1 MQLPA
6 SEPVIELLKSAV
18 ESERDALVTARLAAA
33 SLDAS
38 DHQGAR
44 TNLLITLMQDLNAL
58 NARIGAITIGL
69 FGLDKEPQGAVMPRP
84 RASDIGF
91 NIPVEDD
98 ESEAAGDSARSR

>member
-6 SEPVIELLKSAV
+6 SEPVIKLLKSAV
-18 ESERDALVTARLAAA
+18 ESERYAIVSARLAAA

-38 DHQGAR
+38 DHEGTQ
-44 TNLLITLMQDLNAL
+44 TSLLITLVQDLNAL

-69 FGLDKEPQGAVMPRP
+69 FGLDKEPQGDVMPEP

-91 NIPVEDD
+91 NIPVDDD
-98 ESEAAGDSARSR
+98 ESEKAGD

>member
-18 ESERDALVTARLAAA
+18 ESERDATVTARLAAA
-33 SLDAS
+33 DLDAS
-38 DHQGAR
+38 DHEGAR
-44 TNLLITLMQDLNAL
+44 TNLLITIMEDINAL

-69 FGLDKEPQGAVMPRP
+69 FGLDREPQENVMPEP

-91 NIPVEDD
+91 KVSVDDD
-98 ESEAAGDSARSR
+98 ESNEAGD

>member
-6 SEPVIELLKSAV
+6 SGPVIELLKSAV
-18 ESERDALVTARLAAA
+18 ESERDAMETARLAAA
-33 SLDAS
+33 DLDAS
-38 DHQGAR
+38 DHEGAR

-69 FGLDKEPQGAVMPRP
+69 FGLDQEPQENVMPEP

-91 NIPVEDD
+91 NIPVDDD
-98 ESEAAGDSARSR
+98 ESEEDGD